1 MVHLLLHTD
10 TISVHSTHQQNIIME
25 LEESDGDGDIGFDL
39 DGDGEENE
47 LF

>member
-1 MVHLLLHTD
+1 MVHLLHTD
-10 TISVHSTHQQNIIME
+10 TISVHSTHQKNIVMD
-25 LEESDGDGDIGFDL
+25 LKESDGDGDIGFDL